1 MLQRLR
7 GCLAMRESTRG
18 AMATC
23 ACAGPDSEL
32 LWESSVYV
40 GPLRHQTLLDLQC
53 LSTAFCLKSV
63 SLLKCAGGM
72 RWTPDTKTF
81 VLELEKLTAVRHGA
95 VHLERQHLGG

>member
-40 GPLRHQTLLDLQC
+40 GPLRHQTLLDC
-53 LSTAFCLKSV
+53 KSYSV
-63 SLLKCAGGM
+63 
-72 RWTPDTKTF
+72 
-81 VLELEKLTAVRHGA
+81 
-95 VHLERQHLGG
+95 